1 MGFTLDKVVP
11 WGRSYDEYIRMF
23 GLTEGDLELRVL
35 GCGDGPA
42 AFNSALSKCGSNVV
56 SVDPIYVFDTAQIRS
71 RVSDT
76 YEAVMTQMRKNKND
90 YVWGRA
96 IPSVEQPG
104 NVRMS
109 AMEIFLADFETGK
122 QEGRYIAGEL
132 PSLPFKSGQFD
143 IALSSHFL
151 FLYSAHLS
159 AEFHLQALQEMLR
172 VAREVRVFP
181 LLALDSTPSPHL
193 DFVSKHLEN
202 HGFGVEVKR
211 VPYEFQR
218 GGNEMLA
225 IKPVYNPV
233 FERDCAKAHSSS
245 I

>member
-1 MGFTLDKVVP
+1 MGFSLYKVVP
-11 WGRSYDEYIRMF
+11 WGRSYDEYVSMF
-23 GLTEGDLELRVL
+23 DLTENDLVLRIL

-42 AFNSALSKCGSNVV
+42 AFNSALTKRGGNVI
-56 SVDPIYVFDTAQIRS
+56 SIDPIYVFDAAQIKS

-76 YEAVMTQMRKNKND
+76 YETVITQMRKNKND
-90 YVWGRA
+90 YVWGA
-96 IPSVEQPG
+96 IPSVEQLG

-109 AMEIFLADFETGK
+109 AMETFLADFEIGK

-132 PSLPFKSGQFD
+132 PSLPFESGRFD

-172 VAREVRVFP
+172 VAHEVRVFP
-181 LLALDSTPSPHL
+181 LLALDSAPSPHL
-193 DFVSKHLEN
+193 DFVSKYLEN

-218 GGNEMLA
+218 GGNEMLV
-225 IKPVYNPV
+225 IKP
-233 FERDCAKAHSSS
+233 D
-245 I
+245 

>member
-11 WGRSYDEYIRMF
+11 WGRSYDEYVSMF
-23 GLTEGDLELRVL
+23 DLTESDLELRVL

-42 AFNSALSKCGSNVV
+42 AFNSALSKRGGNVV
-56 SVDPIYVFDTAQIRS
+56 SVDPIYVFDAAQIRS

-76 YEAVMTQMRKNKND
+76 YETVMTQMRKNKSD
-90 YVWGRA
+90 YVWGA
-96 IPSVEQPG
+96 IPSVEQLG

-109 AMEIFLADFETGK
+109 AMETFLADFEIGK

-132 PSLPFKSGQFD
+132 PSLPFESGQFD

-172 VAREVRVFP
+172 VAHEVRVFP
-181 LLALDSTPSPHL
+181 LLTLDSTPSPHL
-193 DFVSKHLEN
+193 DFVSKYLEDR
-202 HGFGVEVKR
+202 GFDVEVKR

-218 GGNEMLA
+218 GGNEMLV
-225 IKPVYNPV
+225 IKPV
-233 FERDCAKAHSSS
+233 
-245 I
+245 

>member
-11 WGRSYDEYIRMF
+11 WGRSYDEYVSMF
-23 GLTEGDLELRVL
+23 DLTESDLELHVL

-42 AFNSALSKCGSNVV
+42 AFNSALSKRGGNVV
-56 SVDPIYVFDTAQIRS
+56 SVDPIYVFDAAQIKS
-71 RVSDT
+71 CVSDT
-76 YEAVMTQMRKNKND
+76 YETVMTQMRKNKND
-90 YVWGRA
+90 YVWGA
-96 IPSVEQPG
+96 IPTVEQLG

-109 AMEIFLADFETGK
+109 AMETFLADFEKGK

-132 PSLPFKSGQFD
+132 PSLPFESGQFD

-159 AEFHLQALQEMLR
+159 AEFHLQALHEMLR

-181 LLALDSTPSPHL
+181 LLTLEGALSPHL
-193 DFVSKHLEN
+193 FFVKEHLEN
-202 HGFGVEVKR
+202 YSFCVKVKR

-218 GGNEMLA
+218 GGNEMLV
-225 IKPVYNPV
+225 IKPV
-233 FERDCAKAHSSS
+233 
-245 I
+245 